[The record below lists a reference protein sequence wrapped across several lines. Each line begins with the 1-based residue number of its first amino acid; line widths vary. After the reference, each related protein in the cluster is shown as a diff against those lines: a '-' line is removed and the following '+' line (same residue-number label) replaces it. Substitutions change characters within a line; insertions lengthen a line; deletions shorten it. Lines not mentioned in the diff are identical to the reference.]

1 MSRML
6 FARSKVLSTSY
17 RSLSVVTVMTVVNR
31 STTVCNGPGRHASW
45 RVLTGPVSVWDKAD
59 EHETAEDCCKRFAI
73 NQSIDWTWGEGNS

>member
-6 FARSKVLSTSY
+6 FAKSKVLSTSY

-59 EHETAEDCCKRFAI
+59 EHEQLKTAVRDL
-73 NQSIDWTWGEGNS
+73 QSINWTWGEVNS